1 MTPHYCKEEQSHMMI
16 SGCCNWCG
24 EREPDRVIVVNDSLV
39 WVTWIIVTFVLIG
52 CAVAIS
58 FFLGKLL

>member
-1 MTPHYCKEEQSHMMI
+1 MMI

-24 EREPDRVIVVNDSLV
+24 EREPEHFTRLSDKLS
-39 WVTWIIVTFVLIG
+39 WVTWAVVAIVFVG

-58 FFLGKLL
+58 FFIGKLI